1 MRLNCILLSSRLRCA
16 SPRVCLVCAEQ
27 DFAHHAR
34 VMGKLGRNLRADVSS
49 GALAVV
55 DALTTPFAWCADPG
69 GSGQSRGK
77 MGGVEAH
84 TRRADAS
91 VFAAP
96 FPTSA
101 R

>member
-1 MRLNCILLSSRLRCA
+1 
-16 SPRVCLVCAEQ
+16 
-27 DFAHHAR
+27 
-34 VMGKLGRNLRADVSS
+34 MGKLGRNLRADVSS

-69 GSGQSRGK
+69 GSGQSLGK

-91 VFAAP
+91 ESRQAFAP
-96 FPTSA
+96 L
-101 R
+101 